1 MRGMIKWKPFNTLIN
16 DRDINEI
23 INFRLRE
30 NKPTIMEDKITEI
43 NNILLL
49 SINKTLNLEIKYWH
63 INLLKT
69 ITGNI
74 KKINTNE
81 KYILINQTR
90 IYFKDLINIKILE

>member
-16 DRDINEI
+16 NKDINEI
-23 INFRLRE
+23 SISRLKE
-30 NKPTIMEDKITEI
+30 NKPTIMEDKINEI
-43 NNILLL
+43 NNILQL
-49 SINKTLNLEIKYWH
+49 STNNNLNLEIKYWH
-63 INLLKT
+63 INRLKS

-90 IYFKDLINIKILE
+90 IYFKNLINIKILE